1 MFCRLMELVVQVKL
15 LTFFQIMNERDI
27 LGAQLM
33 RKNNEL
39 SLLYEKLNI
48 LQHTLHE
55 GEAQYDQRLEDIRL
69 LKLEIGRDR

>member
-1 MFCRLMELVVQVKL
+1 M
-15 LTFFQIMNERDI
+15 FFQIMNERDI
-27 LGAQLM
+27 LGAQLV

-69 LKLEIGRDR
+69 LKLEVRRDR

>member
-1 MFCRLMELVVQVKL
+1 MELILQVKL
-15 LTFFQIMNERDI
+15 LMFFQIMNERDI
-27 LGAQLM
+27 LGAQLV
-33 RKNNEL
+33 RKNKEL
-39 SLLYEKLNI
+39 SSLYGKLNI

>member
-1 MFCRLMELVVQVKL
+1 
-15 LTFFQIMNERDI
+15 MNERDI
-27 LGAQLM
+27 LGAQLV

-39 SLLYEKLNI
+39 SLSYEKLNI
-48 LQHTLHE
+48 LQHTLCE

>member
-1 MFCRLMELVVQVKL
+1 
-15 LTFFQIMNERDI
+15 MNERDI
-27 LGAQLM
+27 LGTQLV

-48 LQHTLHE
+48 LQHTLRE
-55 GEAQYDQRLEDIRL
+55 GEAQYGQRLEDIRL

>member
-1 MFCRLMELVVQVKL
+1 
-15 LTFFQIMNERDI
+15 MNERDI

-39 SLLYEKLNI
+39 FTLYEKVNI
-48 LQHTLHE
+48 LQSTLHE

-69 LKLEIGRDR
+69 LKLEIKRDRYGFTIRF

>member
-1 MFCRLMELVVQVKL
+1 MELILQVKL
-15 LTFFQIMNERDI
+15 VMFFQIMNERDI
-27 LGAQLM
+27 LGAQLV